1 MIQIRY
7 SSPNQLEI
15 SGNINDLQMI
25 QQALLNLAQL
35 RSSGINEI
43 FADPVSD
50 PSPYNHALS
59 KLGIQVGYGPTTI
72 AVLENNSVLIM
83 GSPDNLERL
92 ASFFDFSSN
101 ESAGMHSHYEY
112 YEGNPYI
119 AADAIP
125 LVVSLQG

>member
-15 SGNINDLQMI
+15 SGNIDGLQMV
-25 QQALLNLAQL
+25 QQVLLNAAQS
-35 RSSGINEI
+35 RSPGITEI

-50 PSPYNHALS
+50 PSPYDHALS
-59 KLGIQVGYGPTTI
+59 KLAIQVGLGPTTI
-72 AVLENNSVLIM
+72 AVLENNSVLIT
-83 GSPDNLERL
+83 GSPDNLECL

-119 AADAIP
+119 AAEAIP